1 MTVGFTERRDLMSEI
16 RRDSKGRKLFNG
28 ESQRKDGKYE
38 YKYQDVRG
46 RRKTVYSWKLTPS
59 DRTPAGKRDD
69 ISLREKEKQIQ
80 KDLYSNITP
89 DGGDY
94 TVLELVEKYVSQKTG
109 VRHNTRANYNFV
121 INVIKKEDFGQKR
134 IDKIK
139 PSDAKQWLI
148 KMQQSDGRGYS
159 SIHTIRGV
167 VRPAFQ
173 MAVDDDLLVKNPF
186 EFQLNTVV
194 VNDSVTRESITQKQE
209 SDFLKFIKNDKH
221 FSKYYDGIFILF
233 NTGLRISEFVGLT
246 IKNIDFDNNRIIVDH
261 QLQRT
266 RNMEYVI
273 ENTKTESGVRMV
285 PMTPEVK
292 EAFSRIISGRKKPK
306 IEPMVDGY
314 SGFLFLDKNDRP
326 MVALHWEKYFQHI
339 REKYNKTF
347 KVQMPVVTPHVARHT
362 FCSNMAKS
370 GMNPKSLQYI
380 MGHSEIGVTLNT
392 YTHLG
397 YDDAE
402 AEMQKVTNALSGKA
416 TTHRKKRVS

>member
-1 MTVGFTERRDLMSEI
+1 MSEVRRDN
-16 RRDSKGRKLFNG
+16 KGRKLFNG

-38 YKYQDVRG
+38 YKYHDAWG
-46 RRKTVYSWKLTPS
+46 KRKTVYSWKLTPT
-59 DRTPAGKRDD
+59 DRVPAGKRDD
-69 ISLREKEKQIQ
+69 ISLREKIKQIQ
-80 KDLYSNITP
+80 KDLNSNITP
-89 DGGDY
+89 DGGNF
-94 TVLELVEKYVSQKTG
+94 TVLELVEKYISQKTG

-121 INVIKKEDFGQKR
+121 VNVIKKEAFGQKR

-139 PSDAKQWLI
+139 VSDAKEWLI

-186 EFQLNTVV
+186 GFQLNTVV
-194 VNDSVTRESITQKQE
+194 VNDSVTREAITRKQE
-209 SDFLKFIKNDKH
+209 RDFLEFVKNDKR
-221 FSKYYDGIFILF
+221 FCKYYDGIYILF
-233 NTGLRISEFVGLT
+233 KTGLRISEFVGLT
-246 IKNIDFDNNRIIVDH
+246 KKNLDFENSRIIVDH

-266 RNMEYVI
+266 RDMKYII
-273 ENTKTESGVRMV
+273 EDTKTESGERMV

-292 EAFSRIISGRKKPK
+292 EAFQRILANRQNPK

-314 SGFLFLDKNDRP
+314 SGFLFLDKNGRP

-339 REKYNKTF
+339 REKYNKIYR
-347 KVQMPVVTPHVARHT
+347 VQMPKITPHVCRHT

-370 GMNPKSLQYI
+370 GMNPKTLQYI
-380 MGHSEIGVTLNT
+380 MGHSDISVTLNV
-392 YTHLG
+392 YTHLN

-402 AEMQKVTNALSGKA
+402 EEMQKVVESSSKKS
-416 TTHRKKRVS
+416 TTHRKRCVS